1 MGMKKK
7 LRNLMAAVMAMIIL
21 ISAYAPLQTEAATES
36 RIRLYTF
43 NVGHADCHIV
53 EIAEG
58 GTSKY
63 VLIDAGANSTYA
75 PNIIKF
81 MTSKKVTRFEYVIL
95 THYDNDHVT
104 GLQTILNTPINGKA
118 VTVGKYLKR
127 DYDAIKNNLEQY
139 KVKYGFA
146 IFTRYNKVN
155 EIIKN
160 KEGANSSKVVSPS
173 KSSNTTFKVGNN
185 VTLTFFNQK
194 ATYFN
199 TMPKVDGTELQLA
212 SNNDSLVFTFSF
224 KDNSGKIQSMLFT
237 GDIRG
242 RAIRYYNKTA
252 AIDFQNGVKNCIY
265 LSYPHHGVWFLG
277 TNDEPYSNDRTTFF
291 KNFTNSVSF
300 VSYNN
305 PSNPNFDIVNMKGLK
320 NYYCTSKLS
329 EAAFKGETALKYTV
343 NMDTGNYGVRTYP
356 NNLVLD

>member
-7 LRNLMAAVMAMIIL
+7 LRNLMTAVMAMVIL
-21 ISAYAPLQTEAATES
+21 VSAFAPLQTEAETES

-43 NVGHADCHIV
+43 NVGRADCHII

-81 MTSKKVTRFEYVIL
+81 MTSKKVTKFEYVIL
-95 THYDNDHVT
+95 THYDNDHIT
-104 GLQTILNTPINGKA
+104 GLNTILNTPINGKA

-127 DYDAIKNNLEQY
+127 DYDTIKSNLEQY
-139 KVKYGFA
+139 KKDYGFA
-146 IFTRYNKVN
+146 IFTRYNTVN
-155 EIIKN
+155 NIIKG

-173 KSSNTTFKVGNN
+173 KSSNTTFKIGNN

-199 TMPKVDGTELQLA
+199 TMPKVDSTELQLA

-224 KDNSGKIQSMLFT
+224 KDDSGKTQSMLFT

-252 AIDFQNGVKNCIY
+252 ASDFQEGVKNCIY
-265 LSYPHHGVWFLG
+265 LSYPHHGVWFPG
-277 TNDEPYSNDRTTFF
+277 SNDAAYIDDRTAFF
-291 KNFTNSVSF
+291 RNFTNSVSF
-300 VSYNN
+300 VSNDN
-305 PSNPNFDIVNMKGLK
+305 PSNPNFDTVNMKSLK
-320 NYYCTSKLS
+320 KYYCTNKLS
-329 EAAFKGETALKYTV
+329 EAAYKGETALKYTV
-343 NMDTGNYGVRTYP
+343 NMKTGNYGIRSYP
-356 NNLVLD
+356 NNLILD